1 MGVTIKYTNN
11 LGGSIEFSNASR
23 IYIETID
30 GLSSNDISLSE
41 SDVINGAGTINTGC
55 SISSKQMT
63 FTGFFSKDKDIHAR
77 LLAVILPGVLGKLEY
92 VDTDN
97 DIDVF
102 WEGTPTSTPLFGWR
116 EQYTENF
123 QFKFKAFY
131 PYAKSN
137 KLYSYS
143 FLETNTT
150 ELLPIDLT
158 NPDGFMIGEQS
169 VKKEL
174 SIYNNGLEA
183 GMIIRVKSLAPV
195 NSIEFADTTA
205 VYNVNL
211 LIVSLSEEPT
221 DVGDVVEISTEPNNV
236 YCHLIKADGNVK
248 NIITNMY
255 LSNEMPM
262 IHRGTSFY
270 AARINRDITYKKIIA
285 DVRVEYRKVFAG
297 V

>member
-11 LGGSIEFSNASR
+11 LGGSIEFSNASH
-23 IYIETID
+23 IYIENID

-41 SDVINGAGTINTGC
+41 SDVINGVGTINTGC

-63 FTGFFSKDKDIHAR
+63 FTGFFSKDKEIHAR
-77 LLAVILPGVLGKLEY
+77 LLAVILPGVGGKLEY

-102 WEGTPTSTPLFGWR
+102 WEGTPTSTPILGWR

-158 NPDGFMIGEQS
+158 NPDGFMIGDQS
-169 VKKEL
+169 VKKEI

-195 NSIEFADTTA
+195 NSIEFTDTTA
-205 VYNVNL
+205 GYNVNL
-211 LIVSLSEEPT
+211 IVGLSEEPT

-248 NIITNMY
+248 NIITNMQ

-270 AARINRDITYKKIIA
+270 TARINHDITYKKIIA

>member
-11 LGGSIEFSNASR
+11 LGGSIEFSNASQ
-23 IYIETID
+23 IYISTID

-41 SDVINGAGTINTGC
+41 SDVINGVGTINTGC

-63 FTGFFSKDKDIHAR
+63 FTGFFTKDKDIHAR

-102 WEGTPTSTPLFGWR
+102 WEGTPTSTPTFGWR

-131 PYAKSN
+131 PYARSN
-137 KLYSYS
+137 QLYSYS

-158 NPDGFMIGEQS
+158 SAEGFMIGAQS
-169 VKKEL
+169 VKKEI
-174 SIYNNGLEA
+174 SIDNNGLEA
-183 GMIIRVKSLAPV
+183 GMIIRVISLAPV
-195 NSIEFADTTA
+195 RTIEFSDSTA
-205 VYNVNL
+205 GYNVNL
-211 LIVSLSEEPT
+211 TVALSEPT
-221 DVGDVVEISTEPNNV
+221 EVGDVVEISTEPNNV
-236 YCHLIKADGNVK
+236 YCHLIKADGIVK

-255 LSNEMPM
+255 LSNELPM

-270 AARINRDITYKKIIA
+270 RARINRDITYKQIIA

>member
-11 LGGSIEFSNASR
+11 LGGSIEFSNASH
-23 IYIETID
+23 IYISTID

-41 SDVINGAGTINTGC
+41 SDVINGVGTINTGC
-55 SISSKQMT
+55 TISSKQMT
-63 FTGFFSKDKDIHAR
+63 FTGFFTKDKDIHAR
-77 LLAVILPGVLGKLEY
+77 LLAVILPGVGGKLEY

-158 NPDGFMIGEQS
+158 TAEGFMIGAQS
-169 VKKEL
+169 VKKEI
-174 SIYNNGLEA
+174 SIDNNGLEA
-183 GMIIRVKSLAPV
+183 GMIIRVISLAPV
-195 NSIEFADTTA
+195 RTIEFSDSTA
-205 VYNVNL
+205 GYNVS
-211 LIVSLSEEPT
+211 LIVGLSEPT
-221 DVGDVVEISTEPNNV
+221 EVGDVVEISTEPNNV
-236 YCHLIKADGNVK
+236 YCHLIKADGAVK
-248 NIITNMY
+248 NIITDMY
-255 LSNEMPM
+255 LSNELPM
-262 IHRGTSFY
+262 IHRGTSY
-270 AARINRDITYKKIIA
+270 YTARINRDITYQKVIA

>member
-11 LGGSIEFSNASR
+11 LGGGIEFSNASQ
-23 IYIETID
+23 IYISTID

-41 SDVINGAGTINTGC
+41 SDVINGVGTINTGC
-55 SISSKQMT
+55 TISSKQMT

-102 WEGTPTSTPLFGWR
+102 WEGTPTSTPTFGWR

-131 PYAKSN
+131 PYARSN
-137 KLYSYS
+137 QLYSYS
-143 FLETNTT
+143 FLETNIT

-158 NPDGFMIGEQS
+158 SAEGFMIGAQS
-169 VKKEL
+169 VKKEI
-174 SIYNNGLEA
+174 SIDNNGLEA

-195 NSIEFADTTA
+195 RTIEFLDFTA
-205 VYNVNL
+205 GYNVNL
-211 LIVSLSEEPT
+211 TVALSEPT
-221 DVGDVVEISTEPNNV
+221 EVGDVVEISTEPNNV
-236 YCHLIKADGNVK
+236 YCHLIKTDGTVK
-248 NIITNMY
+248 NIITDMY
-255 LSNEMPM
+255 LSNELPM
-262 IHRGTSFY
+262 IHRGTSY
-270 AARINRDITYKKIIA
+270 YTARINRDITHKKIIA